1 ESVSMSTTES
11 LSESEVSGDSEIS
24 SSTESSSQSESM
36 NHTEIKSDSESQHE
50 VKHQVLPETGDNS
63 ASALGLL
70 GAGLLLGATKSRKK
84 KKD

>member
-1 ESVSMSTTES
+1 
-11 LSESEVSGDSEIS
+11 
-24 SSTESSSQSESM
+24 M